1 MTDPA
6 MIGVVLRYDA
16 LPRGTHP
23 QLLKCPGKQLL
34 LLLLQR
40 NKIGEHGP
48 IGLLIITGSH
58 ALHLALQLGNLIAYL
73 LFLQSGHGAIPIR
86 FHALAL

>member
-6 MIGVVLRYDA
+6 MIGVVLLYDA

-23 QLLKCPGKQLL
+23 QLLKRPGKQLL
-34 LLLLQR
+34 LLLLQS
-40 NKIGEHGP
+40 NEIGEHGP
-48 IGLLIITGSH
+48 IGLLIIAGSH

-73 LFLQSGHGAIPIR
+73 LFL
-86 FHALAL
+86 